1 MARDE
6 FRPTIGEGEDKLRAV
21 VEALPDLLFV
31 LGEDGTYLDVMS
43 SSTGLLYAGAHEMVG
58 RRMHEVLPRES
69 ADLFLRTVRRT
80 LNTGKSQVLEY
91 SLQVPAGARYFEG
104 RTSPLQTAPGARR
117 RIVWV
122 SRDITERKH
131 LEERLR
137 AEVAKTSRAYR
148 ELKRAQAQLLRSEK
162 FALIGML
169 ISGVAHEINNPL
181 NVMYG
186 NLKLLSEAPERN
198 PRSAG
203 MLADALVAA
212 ERARTVMEEFRTFA
226 RDVRT
231 AEFVDLHQCLEE
243 ALAPLRRDLPPQ
255 VDLVV
260 KRGRIPKVRC
270 IAHQIRQVFHNLI
283 SNAIEAIQGPGRIAV
298 TTRTG
303 SNQVVVDVSDTGRG
317 IPPKFRKRLFEPFH
331 TTKPVGR
338 GMGLGLAISAMI
350 LHRHEGSIHYRSRSG
365 GGSVFRLCLP
375 TESTTAAT

>member
-1 MARDE
+1 MGRSKSRHA
-6 FRPTIGEGEDKLRAV
+6 IGEGEDKLRAV

-31 LGEDGTYLDVMS
+31 LDEEGTYLDVMS
-43 SSTGLLYAGAHEMVG
+43 SSTGLLYAGAHELVG
-58 RRMHEVLPRES
+58 RRMHDVLPRES
-69 ADLFLRTVRRT
+69 ADLFLQTVRRT
-80 LNTGKSQVLEY
+80 LKTGKSQILEY
-91 SLQVPAGARYFEG
+91 SLKVLEGARYFEG
-104 RTSPLQTAPGARR
+104 RTSPLQTPRGAPRR
-117 RIVWV
+117 VVWI
-122 SRDITERKH
+122 SRDITERKR

-137 AEVAKTSRAYR
+137 AQVAKTSRAYR
-148 ELKRAQAQLLRSEK
+148 ELKTAQAQLLRSEK

-186 NLKLLSEAPERN
+186 NLKLLAEASERS

-231 AEFVDLHQCLEE
+231 AEFVDLHECLDE

-260 KRGRIPKVRC
+260 QRGRIPKVRC
-270 IAHQIRQVFHNLI
+270 ISHQIRQVFHNLI
-283 SNAIEAIQGPGRIAV
+283 SNAIEAIEGPGRITIA
-298 TTRTG
+298 TRAG
-303 SNQVVVDVSDTGRG
+303 ASQVVVEVSDTGRG

-350 LHRHEGSIHYRSRSG
+350 LHRHGGSIGYRSRPG
-365 GGSVFRLCLP
+365 GGALFRLSLP
-375 TESTTAAT
+375 AEPTTAAT